1 MSSTTEHSGK
11 FSHWIQQKIQP
22 LETVESS
29 DMGKIKYSA
38 LGILE
43 NAAIVDSG
51 KLVHWGK

>member
-51 KLVHWGK
+51 KVGHWGK